1 MTKAE
6 ETPVKMTYPNSL
18 GISRPIFNDVTSLQL
33 HKCGKMGNLI
43 FEVLN
48 AKLREKFRFN
58 DRPEICQGKN
68 NL

>member
-33 HKCGKMGNLI
+33 HKSGKMGNSI

-48 AKLREKFRFN
+48 AKLRENYRLN
-58 DRPEICQGKN
+58 DRPEICQKI
-68 NL
+68 